1 MALSLAAQ
9 RSRKMF
15 AFNDSAAAAAAAA
28 AAMTIREDEAAAVV
42 PSSAADSNL
51 TRTAQL
57 EDAVQL
63 MLDSWRYQVKY
74 CACLWDGR

>member
-15 AFNDSAAAAAAAA
+15 AFNDSAAAA

-57 EDAVQL
+57 EEAVQL

>member
-15 AFNDSAAAAAAAA
+15 AFNDSAAAAAAAI
-28 AAMTIREDEAAAVV
+28 TIREDEAAAVV

-74 CACLWDGR
+74 CACL